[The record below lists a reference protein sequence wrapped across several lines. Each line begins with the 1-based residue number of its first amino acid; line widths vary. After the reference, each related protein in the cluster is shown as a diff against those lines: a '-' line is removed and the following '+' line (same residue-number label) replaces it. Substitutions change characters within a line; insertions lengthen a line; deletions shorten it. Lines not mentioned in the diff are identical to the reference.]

1 MTLATER
8 EVIVTFSQYDCK
20 QSNRASESSEV
31 VTRLAGLF
39 SGTGRKYESGKIMC
53 EAVKCDRNIVAE
65 QKFVTTSTRAELN
78 LVSTFRMSASVF
90 DCATAA
96 PPIEVFQLG
105 RDFQADTFPEK
116 VSLGVGAYR

>member
-65 QKFVTTSTRAELN
+65 QKFVTTKAELN
-78 LVSTFRMSASVF
+78 LASTFRMSASVF

>member
-1 MTLATER
+1 MTLAAER
-8 EVIVTFSQYDCK
+8 EVIVKFSQYDCE

-31 VTRLAGLF
+31 VTRLAGLYT
-39 SGTGRKYESGKIMC
+39 GTGRKYESGKIMC

-65 QKFVTTSTRAELN
+65 QKFVTTKAELN

>member
-1 MTLATER
+1 MALAAER
-8 EVIVTFSQYDCK
+8 EVRVKFSQYDCE
-20 QSNRASESSEV
+20 QSNRASVSSEV
-31 VTRLAGLF
+31 VTRLAGLYT
-39 SGTGRKYESGKIMC
+39 GTGRKYESGKIMC

-65 QKFVTTSTRAELN
+65 QKFVTTKAELN

>member
-8 EVIVTFSQYDCK
+8 EAKVKFSQYDCK

-65 QKFVTTSTRAELN
+65 QKFVTTKLYLN

>member
-1 MTLATER
+1 MTLSTER
-8 EVIVTFSQYDCK
+8 EVAVKFSQYDCE
-20 QSNRASESSEV
+20 QSSRASVSSEV
-31 VTRLAGLF
+31 VTRLAGLYT
-39 SGTGRKYESGKIMC
+39 GTGRKYESGKIMC

-65 QKFVTTSTRAELN
+65 QKFVTTKAELN

>member
-1 MTLATER
+1 MTLAAER
-8 EVIVTFSQYDCK
+8 EVIVNFSQYDCE
-20 QSNRASESSEV
+20 QSNRASVSSEV
-31 VTRLAGLF
+31 VTRLAGLY

-65 QKFVTTSTRAELN
+65 QKFVTTKAELN

>member
-1 MTLATER
+1 MTLAAER
-8 EVIVTFSQYDCK
+8 EVIVKFSQYDCE
-20 QSNRASESSEV
+20 QSSRASESSEV
-31 VTRLAGLF
+31 VTRLAGLYT
-39 SGTGRKYESGKIMC
+39 GTGRKYESGKIMC

-65 QKFVTTSTRAELN
+65 QKFVTTKAELN

>member
-1 MTLATER
+1 MTSATER
-8 EVIVTFSQYDCK
+8 EVIVNFSQSDCE

-31 VTRLAGLF
+31 VTRLAGLYT
-39 SGTGRKYESGKIMC
+39 GTGRKYESGKIMC
-53 EAVKCDRNIVAE
+53 EAVKCDRNIVAG
-65 QKFVTTSTRAELN
+65 QKFVTTKAELN